1 MHGGMMH
8 EMHEM
13 HSGMIH
19 GMHEMQMEEHERE
32 EHVESAERRAGNW
45 TYFSGR
51 LEASAAESTPSA
63 KPGKK
68 ATHAY
73 TNDDVNRQNEK
84 NGSVKYDGKTEK
96 I

>member
-8 EMHEM
+8 EMHAGTM
-13 HSGMIH
+13 HD
-19 GMHEMQMEEHERE
+19 MHEMQMEEHEGE
-32 EHVESAERRAGNW
+32 EHAQQSERRAGNW
-45 TYFSGR
+45 TYFTGR
-51 LEASAAESTPSA
+51 LAASTESTPSV

-84 NGSVKYDGKTEK
+84 NGNVKYDGKTEK